1 MTNKTGRRNFL
12 KASSLACLSAAA
24 APSALAT
31 TTSTEEG
38 KKLRP
43 SICLNA
49 YSFNRQLRSGEVSLE
64 DMFRFAAKTG
74 FEGVDLTAYYIPDYP
89 EVPSDEVLFGIK
101 KKAFR
106 YGINVVGTG
115 VKNDFALVTPEERAG
130 EVQLVKNWVI
140 AAQKL
145 GATSLRV
152 FSGRSEA
159 EGIPREEVKKWII
172 DAFQE
177 CADFAAQH
185 GVMIAYQNHDD
196 YIVTTEDI
204 LELLQGVDSKW
215 FGLMLDIGSL
225 PTPDPYPEIEKLIP
239 HAITWQIKSHVKTG
253 SGTEP
258 TDFGRLMKII
268 GDHGYRGYLPIEAL
282 GPGDSFQKVRDI
294 FRHVTENMR

>member
-1 MTNKTGRRNFL
+1 M
-12 KASSLACLSAAA
+12 KARSESKLQ
-24 APSALAT
+24 PSV
-31 TTSTEEG
+31 
-38 KKLRP
+38 
-43 SICLNA
+43 CLNA

-64 DMFRFAAKTG
+64 DMFRFAARTG

-101 KKAFR
+101 KMAFR

-115 VKNDFALVTPEERAG
+115 VKNDFALVTEAERAR
-130 EVQLVKNWVI
+130 EVQLVKDWVI
-140 AAQKL
+140 AAQKM

-152 FSGRSEA
+152 FSGRTDA
-159 EGIPREEVKKWII
+159 RGFPREEVKKWIV

-177 CADFAAQH
+177 CADFAARH

-196 YIVTTEDI
+196 YIVTTKDI
-204 LELLQGVDSKW
+204 LDVIRGVDSEW

-258 TDFGRLMKII
+258 TDFARLMKIVK
-268 GDHGYRGYLPIEAL
+268 DYGYRGYLPIEAL

-294 FRHVTENMR
+294 YRRVSENML